1 MTHQDEKPHQQY
13 SKMNALSLDSPNLFE
28 EQRSRMQSVALSY
41 LRQKALEC
49 IENRRAPSQLY
60 INYSYPQATEAV
72 TLESKAA
79 RFVPNGS
86 SPARRSELAA
96 RIVTQ
101 RNYLVHRREPLKCS
115 GAFSLQPLSQTSP
128 HVSSKSEG
136 KACLPFD
143 TERFDEI
150 DAVFINGELQVVSK
164 AHPNQRLFYGLDSPT
179 AVIQSAAAAAAANHV
194 GKSDAAL
201 SSGGVQKDTHRSQHQ
216 VTPASLAAE
225 RNRRIP
231 RRDGTPK
238 EQYTRTSASPDRYR
252 DYLSP
257 SGRHYRVFRLHKQR
271 LPPIEESQN
280 PESFSLHARGAS
292 EAGKAKAA
300 GDRKSFESFG
310 DISVRCHPKE
320 ERIAAH
326 QRDSGRG
333 SVKNEKLLLAVRKSR
348 TKKPHKPRSAAE
360 KLRGARD
367 GDRRPNG
374 TSHQNRGVTQRTCRR
389 CRRSLSPT
397 PRAKNAPY
405 ESSGLFSPSP
415 STNLLDDIV
424 DSRTGGHVRGG
435 TLGGS
440 ECRRCSHVHRDVSH
454 GQRAEHRLP
463 PVRQVRGRHPAPAPP
478 PYPHNHARDEHM
490 RRRQRDYDEWRDRKR
505 RARRSEVLSNSS
517 ELSSPLSDSFRLW
530 PSVSSSIEGASD
542 TSDCVVMDELQ
553 RSTPGKHRQRGR
565 AARRVRARSSSP
577 LVSAGDDA
585 DSELSDRKGGYLCDR
600 CSEWDDKDSTSSL
613 PSFVSLSSSEL
624 SSTSASGAEVRRPRG
639 RDSHRRHCRSTHSPP
654 CAQCKRR
661 RPGARDSA
669 STRRERR
676 VRGKMQSTRNPASS
690 FSLTSSSD
698 DSGAGGRH
706 CDSPA
711 RSRAAHATKSGSGSS
726 TCPPIVRAVDPTH
739 PLGMLPPLVEEVL
752 PSTRYAA
759 SAATPLAQK
768 PQSTQKAEANHRCTS
783 PTVPSPRTHLDTV
796 GREVDQSHDTVGPT
810 RRASQQ
816 MPMSPLQ
823 VARFRD
829 LTTVSDI
836 SSGPVCA
843 SPAQQFHQSGRV
855 TPSPATEPLDLQCIT
870 EHVLRVI
877 QDRLTGIDSMR
888 ETESLCSRCAR
899 DNERDAAIALRER
912 EVSERQR
919 ALQVEAEEA
928 VMRGAEQARLRDLL
942 LEAQQ
947 EVFRVRAEHLSL
959 SSLTDSLRFA
969 LEQVTRL
976 MECGDGAA
984 DHTSS
989 PGIVHPTVVEQ
1000 GNSSTKAG
1008 VSKSNTFVYC
1018 ATVNDTVTAPR
1029 AGAGPASGGSV
1040 GDTAAAVNL
1049 DHKAFLPGSALDAAT
1064 LQRLIAVLRRRR
1076 QRHEIELHHQRRRAE
1091 EVEEERVRKAAQ
1103 LEVAELVASE
1113 RQARG
1118 SVQRAEEEAR
1128 DEVLV
1133 IRASTL
1139 DEAIDR
1145 MVVSQRRARM
1155 SGCEEELDERTRI
1168 IAAEE
1173 EEAARL
1179 WDVAA
1184 GLWEAAAEEAEA
1196 HEEENRQRLEKEAA
1210 AAAAW
1215 QEEQNAEVE
1224 RLQSEARR
1232 MEAEAAAA
1240 QMGKERGEG
1249 SWCSTGSA
1257 HQSATD
1263 EENIVMSHLI
1273 PGQLLGITGARSIE
1287 HGGKIRLVGNPHIAA
1302 VEAHAR
1308 ERRRTDR
1315 LRQQR
1320 LLSALPSLPRT
1331 NKASDPS
1338 GSRLLSRQPSTVRM
1352 GFRGSL
1358 GGPKS
1363 RSRASSRNFPASS
1376 FQFSSDESGALGE
1389 RSRSQ
1394 SRLPSRSNFVCDS
1407 DVDLHVYGRQVGI
1420 APRIRTRSSSP
1431 ASARGFPMKA
1441 DAEIITT
1448 PNKKGLCE
1456 RMLVMG
1462 SMRASQPE
1470 H

>member
-13 SKMNALSLDSPNLFE
+13 SKMNALSLDSPSLFE

-72 TLESKAA
+72 TLGSRAA
-79 RFVPNGS
+79 RFEPNGS
-86 SPARRSELAA
+86 SLARNSELAA

-101 RNYLVHRREPLKCS
+101 RNYLAHRREPLKCS
-115 GAFSLQPLSQTSP
+115 GAFSLQPLSQACP
-128 HVSSKSEG
+128 HVPSQSEG

-143 TERFDEI
+143 AERFDEI
-150 DAVFINGELQVVSK
+150 DVVFINGELQVVSK
-164 AHPNQRLFYGLDSPT
+164 THPNQRLFYGLDSPT
-179 AVIQSAAAAAAANHV
+179 AVIQSAAAAAAANRV
-194 GKSDAAL
+194 GKSDAAS
-201 SSGGVQKDTHRSQHQ
+201 SSGVVQKDTHGFQHQ
-216 VTPASLAAE
+216 VTTATLAAD

-238 EQYTRTSASPDRYR
+238 EQYTKTSASPDRYR

-257 SGRHYRVFRLHKQR
+257 SGRRYRVFRLHKQR
-271 LPPIEESQN
+271 LSPIEESQN
-280 PESFSLHARGAS
+280 HESFSLHARGAS
-292 EAGKAKAA
+292 EAGKGKAA
-300 GDRKSFESFG
+300 GDLKSFESFG
-310 DISVRCHPKE
+310 DISDRRHPRE
-320 ERIAAH
+320 ERIAAQ
-326 QRDSGRG
+326 QRDSARG
-333 SVKNEKLLLAVRKSR
+333 SVKNEKSLLEVRKAR
-348 TKKPHKPRSAAE
+348 TRKPHKPSSASE

-374 TSHQNRGVTQRTCRR
+374 TSHQNRGGTQRTCRR

-405 ESSGLFSPSP
+405 ESSALFSPSP
-415 STNLLDDIV
+415 STNLLDDIA
-424 DSRTGGHVRGG
+424 DSCTGGHDRGG
-435 TLGGS
+435 TLGGN

-463 PVRQVRGRHPAPAPP
+463 PVRQVRGRHPVPAPP
-478 PYPHNHARDEHM
+478 PYSRKHARDEHM
-490 RRRQRDYDEWRDRKR
+490 RRRQRNDDESRGRKR

-517 ELSSPLSDSFRLW
+517 ELSSSLSDSFRLW
-530 PSVSSSIEGASD
+530 ASVSSSIGGASD
-542 TSDCVVMDELQ
+542 TSDCVIMDELQ
-553 RSTPGKHRQRGR
+553 RSTPGKHRQRGSTG
-565 AARRVRARSSSP
+565 RRVRARSSSP
-577 LVSAGDDA
+577 LVSPGDGA

-613 PSFVSLSSSEL
+613 PLVVSLPSSEL
-624 SSTSASGAEVRRPRG
+624 SSTSASGVEVRRPRG
-639 RDSHRRHCRSTHSPP
+639 RDGHGRHCRSTYSPP

-669 STRRERR
+669 STRREKRKLGRR
-676 VRGKMQSTRNPASS
+676 QSTRNPASS

-706 CDSPA
+706 YGTPA
-711 RSRAAHATKSGSGSS
+711 RSHAAHATKSGSGSS
-726 TCPPIVRAVDPTH
+726 TCPPIVRAVNPTH

-752 PSTRYAA
+752 PSARYAA
-759 SAATPLAQK
+759 SAATPLAEK
-768 PQSTQKAEANHRCTS
+768 PQSTRKAEANHRCTS

-796 GREVDQSHDTVGPT
+796 GREVHQYHDTVDHT

-855 TPSPATEPLDLQCIT
+855 TPSPAAEPLDLQYIT

-877 QDRLTGIDSMR
+877 Q
-888 ETESLCSRCAR
+888 SLCSRCAR
-899 DNERDAAIALRER
+899 DNERNAAIALRER

-919 ALQVEAEEA
+919 ALQVEVEEA

-947 EVFRVRAEHLSL
+947 EVSHVRAEHLSL

-976 MECGDGAA
+976 MECSGGAA

-989 PGIVHPTVVEQ
+989 SGIVHPTVVEQ

-1008 VSKSNTFVYC
+1008 VSKSNTYVYC

-1029 AGAGPASGGSV
+1029 GNAGPASGSSV

-1049 DHKAFLPGSALDAAT
+1049 DRKAFLPGSALDAAT

-1076 QRHEIELHHQRRRAE
+1076 QRHEIQLHHQRRRAE

-1145 MVVSQRRARM
+1145 MVISQRRARM
-1155 SGCEEELDERTRI
+1155 SECEEELDARTRI

-1173 EEAARL
+1173 EETARL

-1215 QEEQNAEVE
+1215 HEEQNAEVE

-1240 QMGKERGEG
+1240 KMGK
-1249 SWCSTGSA
+1249 ST
-1257 HQSATD
+1257 TD

-1287 HGGKIRLVGNPHIAA
+1287 HGGKIRLVGDPHIAA

-1315 LRQQR
+1315 LRRQM
-1320 LLSALPSLPRT
+1320 LLSASSSLPRT
-1331 NKASDPS
+1331 NKAGDPS
-1338 GSRLLSRQPSTVRM
+1338 GTRLLSRQPSTVRM

-1363 RSRASSRNFPASS
+1363 RSRALSRNFPASS
-1376 FQFSSDESGALGE
+1376 FKFSSDDCGALGE

-1407 DVDLHVYGRQVGI
+1407 DVDLHVSGRQVGI

-1462 SMRASQPE
+1462 NMRALQPE

>member
-1 MTHQDEKPHQQY
+1 MTHQDEKSHQQY

-60 INYSYPQATEAV
+60 INYSCPQATEAV
-72 TLESKAA
+72 TLESSAA

-101 RNYLVHRREPLKCS
+101 RNYLVHRRESLKCS
-115 GAFSLQPLSQTSP
+115 GAFSLQPLSQTCT
-128 HVSSKSEG
+128 HVPSQSEG
-136 KACLPFD
+136 KACYPFD
-143 TERFDEI
+143 AERFDEI
-150 DAVFINGELQVVSK
+150 DVVFINGELQVVSK
-164 AHPNQRLFYGLDSPT
+164 THPNQRLFYGLDSPT

-194 GKSDAAL
+194 GKSDVAS
-201 SSGGVQKDTHRSQHQ
+201 SSGAVQKDTHVSQYQ
-216 VTPASLAAE
+216 VATTSLAE
-225 RNRRIP
+225 RNRQIP

-238 EQYTRTSASPDRYR
+238 EQYTRTSATPDRYR

-257 SGRHYRVFRLHKQR
+257 SGRRYRVFRLHKQR

-300 GDRKSFESFG
+300 EDRKSFESFG
-310 DISVRCHPKE
+310 DISDIGHPRE

-326 QRDSGRG
+326 QRDRGRG
-333 SVKNEKLLLAVRKSR
+333 SVKNEKSLLAVRKAR

-367 GDRRPNG
+367 GHRWPNG

-405 ESSGLFSPSP
+405 ESSALFSPSP
-415 STNLLDDIV
+415 STNLLDDIA
-424 DSRTGGHVRGG
+424 DSRTGGHDRGG
-435 TLGGS
+435 TLEGS
-440 ECRRCSHVHRDVSH
+440 ECRRCSHAHRGVSH

-463 PVRQVRGRHPAPAPP
+463 PVRQVRGRHPVPAPP
-478 PYPHNHARDEHM
+478 PYSHNHARDEHM
-490 RRRQRDYDEWRDRKR
+490 RRRQRNDDKWRDRKR
-505 RARRSEVLSNSS
+505 RARRSEVLSNLS
-517 ELSSPLSDSFRLW
+517 ELSSPLSDFRLW
-530 PSVSSSIEGASD
+530 ASVSSSIGGASD

-553 RSTPGKHRQRGR
+553 RSAPGKHRQRGS
-565 AARRVRARSSSP
+565 AAQRVRARSSSP
-577 LVSAGDDA
+577 LVSAGDGV

-639 RDSHRRHCRSTHSPP
+639 RDGHRRHCRSTHSPP

-669 STRRERR
+669 SPRRERR
-676 VRGKMQSTRNPASS
+676 ERGKRQSTRNPASS

-711 RSRAAHATKSGSGSS
+711 RSRAAHATRSGSGSS
-726 TCPPIVRAVDPTH
+726 TCPPIVRAVGPTH

-752 PSTRYAA
+752 PSTRYAT

-768 PQSTQKAEANHRCTS
+768 PQTTQKAEANHRCTS
-783 PTVPSPRTHLDTV
+783 PTVPSPRTHPDTV
-796 GREVDQSHDTVGPT
+796 GREVDQSHDTVDPT
-810 RRASQQ
+810 RRASPQ

-843 SPAQQFHQSGRV
+843 SPAQQFHQSGMV
-855 TPSPATEPLDLQCIT
+855 TPSPATEPLDLQYIT

-877 QDRLTGIDSMR
+877 QDRLTGTDSVR

-984 DHTSS
+984 YHTSS

-1029 AGAGPASGGSV
+1029 AGAGPASGSSV

-1049 DHKAFLPGSALDAAT
+1049 DHKAFFPGSALDAAT

-1076 QRHEIELHHQRRRAE
+1076 QKHEIELHHQRRRAE
-1091 EVEEERVRKAAQ
+1091 EVEEERVREAAQ
-1103 LEVAELVASE
+1103 LKVAELVASE
-1113 RQARG
+1113 RQARA

-1155 SGCEEELDERTRI
+1155 SECEEELDERTRI

-1173 EEAARL
+1173 KEAARL

-1184 GLWEAAAEEAEA
+1184 GLWEAAAEEAAA

-1215 QEEQNAEVE
+1215 HEEQNAEVE
-1224 RLQSEARR
+1224 RLQLEARH

-1240 QMGKERGEG
+1240 KMGKERGEG
-1249 SWCSTGSA
+1249 SWCSTGSV
-1257 HQSATD
+1257 HQSTTD
-1263 EENIVMSHLI
+1263 DEKIVMSHLI

-1320 LLSALPSLPRT
+1320 LLSALPSLSRT

-1352 GFRGSL
+1352 GVSGSL

-1441 DAEIITT
+1441 GAEIITT

-1462 SMRASQPE
+1462 SMHASQPE